1 MAGRHRVPREAMNDR
16 RGYPIEGP
24 YGRGPPM
31 RSLPHPA
38 MLEEELEMQ
47 HAEIRRLLADNRRL
61 VEDRMVLQHE
71 LGAAKEE
78 IHRMNVAFSDIRAE
92 EEMKSRELYE
102 KSRKLEA
109 DLQATEP
116 LKNEAK
122 QLRSEVQKLNTVR
135 KELATQVQT
144 LTQDLARLQS
154 DNKQIPMLRT
164 EIDGLH
170 QELMFCRNAVDYEKK
185 ANIELME
192 QRQAMEKNLVSMAR
206 EVEKLRAEL
215 SRADGRPWGTG
226 GQYGMNFTSP
236 EGAFPAAYGD
246 GYAMHMGAADKGPM
260 YGLGPA
266 SWGDDAIVGF
276 ELCRFVIDEQ
286 NMYGVQFSG
295 DYPLLLAGIG
305 IMDFGNVVSLGPRCG
320 SSAAQL
326 VSGAWSVILLLC
338 HVLLQSFLFLI
349 LSCESATSIKIFLAT
364 PTIWQVAPRD
374 EMMLDYLKKGWWPA
388 IGTERQLM
396 FLKLSDNGTSPL
408 EIRLL
413 ATEFHDE
420 KQ

>member
-78 IHRMNVAFSDIRAE
+78 IRRMNVAFSDIRAE

-154 DNKQIPMLRT
+154 DNKQIPMLR
-164 EIDGLH
+164 
-170 QELMFCRNAVDYEKK
+170 NAVDYEKK

-246 GYAMHMGAADKGPM
+246 GYGMHMGAADKGPM

-266 SWGDDAIVGF
+266 SWGGS
-276 ELCRFVIDEQ
+276 EK
-286 NMYGVQFSG
+286 
-295 DYPLLLAGIG
+295 
-305 IMDFGNVVSLGPRCG
+305 PRM
-320 SSAAQL
+320 
-326 VSGAWSVILLLC
+326 
-338 HVLLQSFLFLI
+338 
-349 LSCESATSIKIFLAT
+349 T
-364 PTIWQVAPRD
+364 R
-374 EMMLDYLKKGWWPA
+374 
-388 IGTERQLM
+388 R
-396 FLKLSDNGTSPL
+396 
-408 EIRLL
+408 
-413 ATEFHDE
+413 
-420 KQ
+420 